1 MKTNHYTYILKD
13 IALFN
18 QLPAKDI
25 AYIRKNSSFV
35 EYKKGQV
42 IYKEG
47 AVPSGF
53 HVLISGRV
61 MIYTQDRYGKQNVL
75 EYLHRG
81 KYFGIISALTGEPH
95 SVSAKAINDCLMLE
109 IPRAA
114 FEAVLKR
121 VPQIAIEVSKT
132 LSRRLRHKDTHAK
145 KIFETTIIA
154 VLSAYPDVGK
164 TVYASNLAFSLS
176 KEAHKSVVILDIAAP
191 DKIHRMP
198 DILGTRD
205 NYKVFNLSSRLLGVE
220 QVKDFIYKDKF
231 GVDIVYMSYA
241 NNTDFWPKSVVE
253 IVSLLV
259 NEYHYIILDLPS
271 CHEEPILTI
280 LNQADIIHILASPV
294 VRHLRGT
301 ARLTGRLQEDFQFP
315 PSKVKVV
322 VNQGKVYAKMKT
334 EEQVRLLKQ
343 PVFASLPSIEG
354 PVSGRAVLE
363 KPDSPY
369 AKVLRRISRQEGDC
383 LTGLA
388 LGVGLAYGFCHIGVL
403 KVLEEEKIPIDIV
416 SGASIGSVFASMWAL
431 GWSSQEIL
439 RITKEFGEPK
449 NVLHLLDFTFPMLGL
464 LKGNKLYAFL
474 KHYLGNKT
482 FYDVKIPLRIVA
494 SDVKRRETKIFDK
507 GPLVEAIMASCAM
520 PGIFAP
526 FKIKGELLFDGG
538 VLNPLPTQPLFEM
551 GVNRII
557 AVNVTPSREDAKRQ
571 FEAGAL
577 KSKLSGKPGFDWK
590 RILQEKLKSNVLDYI
605 FSSFEVMQSEVAQAQ
620 GKLADVVLHPD
631 MSGLHWLEVHRCEEF
646 AKRGEEEA
654 RKHLDKIKQ
663 LVCS

>member
-1 MKTNHYTYILKD
+1 MKTNHYTYILRD
-13 IALFN
+13 VALFSG
-18 QLPAKDI
+18 LDAGDL
-25 AYIRKNSSFV
+25 AYIRKNASFV
-35 EYKKGQV
+35 EYRKGQL

-47 AVPSGF
+47 SAPSGF
-53 HVLISGRV
+53 YVLISGRV
-61 MIYTQDRYGKQNVL
+61 MIYTQDRYGRQNIL

-95 SVSAKAINDCLMLE
+95 SVTAKAINDCLILE
-109 IPRAA
+109 VPRPA

-132 LSRRLRHKDTHAK
+132 LSRRLRHKDAHAR
-145 KIFETTIIA
+145 KIFETTILA

-176 KEAHKSVVILDIAAP
+176 KEAHKSVIILDIAAP

-198 DILGTRD
+198 DILGSRES
-205 NYKVFNLSSRLLGVE
+205 YKVFNLSSRLLSAG

-231 GVDIVYMSYA
+231 GIDIVYMSYA
-241 NNTDFWPKSVVE
+241 DDAEFWPKTVVE
-253 IVSLLV
+253 IVSSLV

-271 CHEEPILTI
+271 CHEEPILAI
-280 LNQADIIHILASPV
+280 LNQADIIHIMASPV
-294 VRHLRGT
+294 ARHLRST
-301 ARLTGRLQEDFQFP
+301 ARLTQRLQEDFQFP
-315 PSKVKVV
+315 ASKIKVV
-322 VNQGKVYAKMKT
+322 VNQGRVFSRMKA
-334 EEQVRLLKQ
+334 EEQVKMLKQ

-354 PVSGRAVLE
+354 AVSGRIVLE
-363 KPDSPY
+363 NPESAY
-369 AKVLRRISRQEGDC
+369 ARVLRRISRQEGDC

-403 KVLEEEKIPIDIV
+403 KVLEEEHIPIDII
-416 SGASIGSVFASMWAL
+416 SGASIGAVFASMWAL

-449 NVLHLLDFTFPMLGL
+449 NVMHLLDFTFPMLGL

-474 KHYLGNKT
+474 KRTLGAKT

-494 SDVKRRETKIFDK
+494 SDVKRRETKVFDR
-507 GPLVEAIMASCAM
+507 GPLVDAIMASCAM

-557 AVNVTPSREDAKRQ
+557 AVNVTPSREDVRRQ
-571 FEAGAL
+571 SEVTA
-577 KSKLSGKPGFDWK
+577 SSGGTKGFDWK
-590 RILQEKLKSNVLDYI
+590 LALKEKLKSNVLDYI

-620 GKLADVVLHPD
+620 GRLADVVLHPD

-646 AKRGEEEA
+646 ARRGEEEA
-654 RKHLDKIKQ
+654 RRHLDKIKQ
-663 LVCS
+663 LVC